1 MSIIKK
7 VTISRL
13 ESLVRYQEKV
23 CALLERLY
31 EDAYESDV
39 VIGRNRYRAF
49 MIVRDHLKEAA
60 DNKKYF
66 SSLLNNFKEEME
78 ATNETK

>member
-39 VIGRNRYRAF
+39 VIGQNRYRAS
-49 MIVRDHLKEAA
+49 MIVRDYLKEAA
-60 DNKKYF
+60 DNKNFF
-66 SSLLNNFKEEME
+66 SSLLNNFKDEME
-78 ATNETK
+78 ATDETK